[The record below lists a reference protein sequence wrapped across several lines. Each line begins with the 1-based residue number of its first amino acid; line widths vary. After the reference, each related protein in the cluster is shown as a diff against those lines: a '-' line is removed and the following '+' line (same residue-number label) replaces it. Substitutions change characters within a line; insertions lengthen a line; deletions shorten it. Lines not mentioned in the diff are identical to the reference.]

1 MAVPSI
7 PTRAVMDFPGLVFS
21 CQMNSPIQQ
30 RLPGWTNVQQGTEC
44 CKMGG
49 RILFWFLIALQVRI
63 QPPNSPMVVVAPGAD
78 ITLPCIF
85 SASEHLNL
93 SNIIINWQQGNTVVH
108 SFYHGGDQLERQGQ
122 TYKNRTRV
130 FIDQIL
136 SGNASLSLTSVQ
148 PEDQGEYTCY
158 VTSEQET
165 TRGNVKL
172 IMAAPYDEPVLSLQP
187 TCDGINITATFSNGF
202 PQPELRWLDSFGG
215 VINESHSS
223 FQLDRRGRYEVSS
236 TMSFRS
242 STIERVTIE
251 MTLEVISQSLTL
263 SLHLHPLQDICQ
275 ECCQTACTFR
285 SRTPFALVVVLI
297 LIGLIVLVM
306 VVIKKWKHRT

>member
-1 MAVPSI
+1 S
-7 PTRAVMDFPGLVFS
+7 
-21 CQMNSPIQQ
+21 
-30 RLPGWTNVQQGTEC
+30 E
-44 CKMGG
+44 
-49 RILFWFLIALQVRI
+49 ILILIFFFLLYFGASQKVI

-158 VTSEQET
+158 VTKSL
-165 TRGNVKL
+165 VKVVKCL
-172 IMAAPYDEPVLSLQP
+172 VSTILFFVLFSAPYDEPVLSLQP

-236 TMSFRS
+236 TMK
-242 STIERVTIE
+242 

-275 ECCQTACTFR
+275 GELVTKCDECGIKSFDYVHLTIIVQLMAM
-285 SRTPFALVVVLI
+285 VL
-297 LIGLIVLVM
+297 
-306 VVIKKWKHRT
+306 